1 MDNTSIMFGIVGV
14 MLLWNIIQFFINK
27 SKMATLDNLTEEY
40 KLQNSTLLQSLDA
53 KNTENLSLNKFL
65 NETQIELAKYQK
77 EYEYSG
83 EKLQKLS
90 QEKELLLEQIQRM
103 TDKDIAINETLSSL
117 KIELAQRES
126 TIASLQETSE
136 ANLSI
141 SAKREKELTQGI
153 QELKTETTSL
163 NQTITKLIEEKNGLI
178 EERTRYL
185 SERDAQRQ
193 KHEELTE
200 AFEEQKKNLREE
212 MHNTMQKLLEGKIE
226 KFDEISIKGLE
237 GILKPFRENIE
248 GFKKKIEE
256 NQKESSEKLL
266 SLAKE
271 IEMVSK
277 TGASISQEASNLAKA
292 LKGEKQAQG
301 RWGEMVLESVLEHSG
316 LIKGDHYHMQESY
329 KDDDGKQKRT
339 DVIIKLP
346 EDKSII
352 IDSKVSL
359 VDYDRYVGSETEEQR
374 KISAIALA
382 KAFKNQI
389 DILSSKEYTQY
400 DLGTLQY
407 VFMFVPIESAYAVAV
422 HQDPSLYEYAL
433 KKQIIIVYP
442 STLIVTLKTIYM
454 YWQRDKADQKIET
467 IYKNAGDLYDKVYAF
482 VDTFE
487 KVGRQIET
495 LNGSFHDAQ
504 KHLYDGKGNIIKRAQ
519 DLKVLGAKTSKNLK
533 SIRSKHLSIS
543 DDEIE
548 VVLAEEENEI
558 GLLEERSD
566 VI

>member
-1 MDNTSIMFGIVGV
+1 
-14 MLLWNIIQFFINK
+14 
-27 SKMATLDNLTEEY
+27 
-40 KLQNSTLLQSLDA
+40 
-53 KNTENLSLNKFL
+53 
-65 NETQIELAKYQK
+65 
-77 EYEYSG
+77 
-83 EKLQKLS
+83 
-90 QEKELLLEQIQRM
+90 
-103 TDKDIAINETLSSL
+103 
-117 KIELAQRES
+117 
-126 TIASLQETSE
+126 
-136 ANLSI
+136 
-141 SAKREKELTQGI
+141 
-153 QELKTETTSL
+153 
-163 NQTITKLIEEKNGLI
+163 
-178 EERTRYL
+178 
-185 SERDAQRQ
+185 
-193 KHEELTE
+193 
-200 AFEEQKKNLREE
+200 
-212 MHNTMQKLLEGKIE
+212 
-226 KFDEISIKGLE
+226 
-237 GILKPFRENIE
+237 GILKPFRDNIE

-316 LIKGDHYHMQESY
+316 LIKDDHYHMQESY

-346 EDKSII
+346 EDKSIV

-359 VDYDRYVGSETEEQR
+359 VDYDRYVSSETEEQR

-433 KKQIIIVYP
+433 KKHIVIVYP

-454 YWQRDKADQKIET
+454 YWQRDKADQTIESM
-467 IYKNAGDLYDKVYAF
+467 YKNAGDLYDKVYAF
-482 VDTFE
+482 VETFE
-487 KVGRQIET
+487 KVGRQIDT
-495 LNGSFHDAQ
+495 LSGSYHDAQ
-504 KHLYDGKGNIIKRAQ
+504 KHLYEGKGNIMKRAN
-519 DLKVLGAKTSKNLK
+519 DLKLLGAKTSKNLK
-533 SIRSKHLSIS
+533 SIRLKHIAIS
-543 DDEIE
+543 DEEIE
-548 VVLAEEENEI
+548 VVLAQEVNPLE
-558 GLLEERSD
+558 LLEEKEEA
-566 VI
+566 